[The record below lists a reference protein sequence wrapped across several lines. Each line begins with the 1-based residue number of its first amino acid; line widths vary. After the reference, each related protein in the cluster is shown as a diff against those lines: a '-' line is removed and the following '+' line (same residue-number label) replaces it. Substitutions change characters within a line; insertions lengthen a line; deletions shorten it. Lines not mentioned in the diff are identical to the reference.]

1 MTGRRHFLRQLARL
15 VLGATGVMIVRDS
28 HGVAADGPSRAGSDS
43 EMEPPVTLFLCG
55 DVMLGRGI
63 DQILAHPSDPALHED
78 AVRDARKYVALAEAV
93 SGRIPHKVD
102 DSYVWG
108 DALAQWQRRRPDV
121 RIVNLETSIT
131 RHDRPWPK
139 GINYRMDPRNVG
151 VLTAARIDACS
162 LANNHVLDWEREG
175 LAETLATLRAAGIG
189 VAGAGVTRAEA
200 LAPLVLPLSGRGR
213 VLVFAAATGDAG
225 VPESWD
231 ALATR
236 SGVHRLPDL
245 SAATLAHIGADIARH
260 KRDRDIVVF
269 SIHWGGN
276 WGYAIEPAQ
285 RAFAH
290 GLIDEAGVD
299 IVHGHSSHHPKAM
312 EVHRDRL
319 VLYGCGDFLNDY
331 EGIGGNEEFRGELGL
346 MYFPRLR
353 ATDGR
358 LRELILVPTRIR
370 RFRVEQAHGDDAR
383 WLLARLRREC
393 APMGCGLETRDDGT
407 FALTWTRPAPGEGG

>member
-1 MTGRRHFLRQLARL
+1 VTGRRHFLRQLSRVALAAAGGLIVHGTR
-15 VLGATGVMIVRDS
+15 GAAPLATAS
-28 HGVAADGPSRAGSDS
+28 AGREFEVESF
-43 EMEPPVTLFLCG
+43 VTVFLCG

-78 AVRDARKYVALAEAV
+78 SVRDARRYVALAEAV
-93 SGRIPHKVD
+93 SGRIPRKVE

-108 DALAQWQRRRPDV
+108 DALAQWNRRRPDV
-121 RIVNLETSIT
+121 RIINLETSIT
-131 RHDRPWPK
+131 RNDRPWPK
-139 GINYRMDPRNVG
+139 GINYRMDPRNVS
-151 VLTAARIDACS
+151 VLTAARIDGCS
-162 LANNHVLDWEREG
+162 LANNHVMDWEREG

-189 VAGAGVTRAEA
+189 VAGAGATRSAA

-231 ALATR
+231 AGASH
-236 SGVHRLPDL
+236 SGVNRLPDL
-245 SAATLAHIGADIARH
+245 SAATLAHVGADIARH
-260 KRDRDIVVF
+260 KRDGDIVVF
-269 SIHWGGN
+269 SVHWGGN
-276 WGYAIEPAQ
+276 WGYAIATAQ

-299 IVHGHSSHHPKAM
+299 IVHGHSSHHPKAI

-331 EGIGGNEEFRGELGL
+331 EGIGGNEGFRGELGL
-346 MYFPRLR
+346 MYFPRVD
-353 ATDGR
+353 AADGR

-370 RFRVEQAHGDDAR
+370 RFRVEQARGDDAR

-407 FALTWTRPAPGEGG
+407 FALTWTRTAPGERD

>member
-1 MTGRRHFLRQLARL
+1 MTGRRHFLRQLTRL
-15 VLGATGVMIVRDS
+15 VLGATGVMIMRDS
-28 HGVAADGPSRAGSDS
+28 RGVAAHGASRTGGAS
-43 EMEPPVTLFLCG
+43 EVESPVMLFLCG

-63 DQILAHPSDPALHED
+63 DHILAHSSDPALHED

-93 SGRIPHKVD
+93 SGRIPRKVD

-108 DALAQWQRRRPDV
+108 DAPAQWQRRRPDV

-131 RHDRPWPK
+131 RHDLPWPK
-139 GINYRMDPRNVG
+139 GINYRVDPRNVG

-189 VAGAGVTRAEA
+189 VAGAGATRAA
-200 LAPLVLPLSGRGR
+200 AQAPLVLPLSGRGR

-231 ALATR
+231 AGASL
-236 SGVHRLPDL
+236 SGVNRLPDL

-260 KRDRDIVVF
+260 KRDGDIVVF
-269 SIHWGGN
+269 SVHWGGN

-299 IVHGHSSHHPKAM
+299 IVHGHSSHHPKAI
-312 EVHRDRL
+312 EVHGDRL
-319 VLYGCGDFLNDY
+319 VLYGCGDFLND
-331 EGIGGNEEFRGELGL
+331 
-346 MYFPRLR
+346 
-353 ATDGR
+353 
-358 LRELILVPTRIR
+358 
-370 RFRVEQAHGDDAR
+370 
-383 WLLARLRREC
+383 
-393 APMGCGLETRDDGT
+393 
-407 FALTWTRPAPGEGG
+407 